1 MIGKTAHSE
10 GNHTPEVAIGNEA
23 NTEIKNLIAESSH
36 VLDFTT
42 EINDDNRHDRAV
54 GMAIGL
60 ADIDG
65 QPGDLVLSFAIE
77 HTDEDN
83 VIVGEEKR
91 VTIILP
97 ASQAFTFGNGV
108 VAVCDALHDYLVEK
122 KIREGAN
129 EIINSLSG
137 NQKP

>member
-1 MIGKTAHSE
+1 MIGSTAKSE
-10 GNHTPEVAIGNEA
+10 GNHVPEVAIGDDA
-23 NTEIKNLIAESSH
+23 NSAIQNLIDESAH
-36 VLDFTT
+36 VLDFTA
-42 EINDDNRHDRAV
+42 EINDDNRSDRAV

-60 ADIDG
+60 ADVDG
-65 QPGDLVLSFAIE
+65 EPGNLVLSFAVE

-91 VTIILP
+91 TTIILP
-97 ASQAFTFGNGV
+97 LSQTFTFGNGV
-108 VAVCDALHDYLVEK
+108 VAVCDALHDYLMEK